1 MSQNADPTQHEF
13 AQWLTSVERNQTHPN
28 QRWRDAATLILLD
41 RSEPVPKVLLGRR
54 HAGHKF
60 LPGRFVFPGGRVE
73 RSDARMPVATPL
85 HAAVEARL
93 LKRVRHPSP
102 AKARA
107 FALAAIRETFE
118 ETGLLIGRRQASAR
132 SAPGERG
139 NPGQPATLFEQAGVY
154 PDLASMHFVARA
166 LTPPGRPRRFDTRF
180 FAADAEAIAHRVEG
194 VVGPDAELVELV
206 WLPITEVERLEMPT
220 ITKVALKEL
229 EARSAAGLGHDLP
242 VPFYRMLNKRFIR
255 EVL

>member
-1 MSQNADPTQHEF
+1 MAETFDPTQHEF
-13 AQWLTSVERNQTHPN
+13 AQWLTRVERNQTHPN
-28 QRWRDAATLILLD
+28 QRWRDAATLILID

-85 HAAVEARL
+85 RAAVEAQL
-93 LKRVRHPSP
+93 LKRVRRPSP

-118 ETGLLIGRRQASAR
+118 ETGLLVGQRQDGAHNAQRPPGRR
-132 SAPGERG
+132 
-139 NPGQPATLFEQAGVY
+139 ATLFEQAGVY
-154 PDLASMHFVARA
+154 PDLASIHFVARA

-180 FAADAEAIAHRVEG
+180 FAADATAIAHRVDG

-206 WLPITEVERLEMPT
+206 WLPITEVERLDMPT

-229 EARSAAGLGHDLP
+229 EARSAAGFGHDLP
-242 VPFYRMLNKRFIR
+242 VPFYRMLNRRFVR

>member
-1 MSQNADPTQHEF
+1 MTMTDAFDPAQHEF
-13 AQWLTSVERNQTHPN
+13 AQWLTRVERNQTHPN
-28 QRWRDAATLILLD
+28 QRWRDAATLILID
-41 RSEPVPKVLLGRR
+41 RSEATPKVLLGRR

-73 RSDARMPVATPL
+73 RSDGRMPVATPL

-93 LKRVRHPSP
+93 LKRVRRPNPS
-102 AKARA
+102 KARA

-118 ETGLLIGRRQASAR
+118 ETGLLIGRKQR
-132 SAPGERG
+132 GERG
-139 NPGQPATLFEQAGVY
+139 KPGKRTTLFEEAGVY
-154 PDLASMHFVARA
+154 PDLASMHFIARA
-166 LTPPGRPRRFDTRF
+166 ITPPGRPRRFDTRF
-180 FAADAEAIAHRVEG
+180 FAADAKAIAHRIDG

-220 ITKVALKEL
+220 ITKVVLKEL
-229 EARSAAGLGHDLP
+229 EARSAAGLGDDLP
-242 VPFYRMLNKRFIR
+242 VPFYGMLYRRFIR

>member
-1 MSQNADPTQHEF
+1 MAETFDPTQHEF
-13 AQWLTSVERNQTHPN
+13 AQWLTRVERNQTHPN
-28 QRWRDAATLILLD
+28 QRWRDAATLILID

-93 LKRVRHPSP
+93 LRRVRRPSP

-118 ETGLLIGRRQASAR
+118 ETGLLVGQRQDGAHNAQRPPGRR
-132 SAPGERG
+132 
-139 NPGQPATLFEQAGVY
+139 ATLFEQAGVY
-154 PDLASMHFVARA
+154 PDLASIHFVARA

-180 FAADAEAIAHRVEG
+180 FAADATAIAHRVDG

-206 WLPITEVERLEMPT
+206 WLPITEVERLDMPT

-229 EARSAAGLGHDLP
+229 EARSAAGFGHDLP
-242 VPFYRMLNKRFIR
+242 VPFYRMLNRRFVR

>member
-1 MSQNADPTQHEF
+1 MMNDGFDPARHEF
-13 AQWLTSVERNQTHPN
+13 AQWLTRVERNQTHPN
-28 QRWRDAATLILLD
+28 QRWRDAATLILID
-41 RSEPVPKVLLGRR
+41 RSGATPKVLLGRR

-73 RSDARMPVATPL
+73 RSDGRMPIATPL

-93 LKRVRHPSP
+93 LKRIRRPSP
-102 AKARA
+102 LKARA

-118 ETGLLIGRRQASAR
+118 ETGLLIGRKQEGAR
-132 SAPGERG
+132 GTPGKRT
-139 NPGQPATLFEQAGVY
+139 TLFDQAGVY

-180 FAADAEAIAHRVEG
+180 FAADATAIAHRVEG
-194 VVGPDAELVELV
+194 VIGPDAELVELV
-206 WLPITEVERLEMPT
+206 WLPITEVERLEIST

-229 EARSAAGLGHDLP
+229 EARSAAGFGHDLP
-242 VPFYRMLNKRFIR
+242 VPFYRMVHHRFIR

>member
-1 MSQNADPTQHEF
+1 MAETFDPTQHEF
-13 AQWLTSVERNQTHPN
+13 AQWLTQVERNQTHPN
-28 QRWRDAATLILLD
+28 QRWRDAATLILID

-85 HAAVEARL
+85 HAAVEAQL
-93 LKRVRHPSP
+93 LKRVRRPSP

-118 ETGLLIGRRQASAR
+118 ETGLLVGQRQDGAHNAQRPPGRR
-132 SAPGERG
+132 
-139 NPGQPATLFEQAGVY
+139 ATLFEQAGVY
-154 PDLASMHFVARA
+154 PDLASIHFVARA

-180 FAADAEAIAHRVEG
+180 FAADATAIAHRVDG

-206 WLPITEVERLEMPT
+206 WLPITEVERLDMPT

-229 EARSAAGLGHDLP
+229 EARSAAGFGHDLP
-242 VPFYRMLNKRFIR
+242 VPFYRMLNRRFVR

>member
-1 MSQNADPTQHEF
+1 MADDLDPEQHEL
-13 AQWLTSVERNQTHPN
+13 AQWLTRVERNQTHPN
-28 QRWRDAATLILLD
+28 QRWRDAATLILID

-85 HAAVEARL
+85 HTAVEARL
-93 LKRVRHPSP
+93 LKGVRHPSP

-118 ETGLLIGRRQASAR
+118 ETGLLIGRRQA
-132 SAPGERG
+132 GERG
-139 NPGQPATLFEQAGVY
+139 APGQRATLFEQAGVY

-180 FAADAEAIAHRVEG
+180 FAADATAIAHRVEG
-194 VVGPDAELVELV
+194 VVGPAAELVELV

-220 ITKVALKEL
+220 ITKVALQEL

-242 VPFYRMLNKRFIR
+242 VPFYRMLNRRFVR